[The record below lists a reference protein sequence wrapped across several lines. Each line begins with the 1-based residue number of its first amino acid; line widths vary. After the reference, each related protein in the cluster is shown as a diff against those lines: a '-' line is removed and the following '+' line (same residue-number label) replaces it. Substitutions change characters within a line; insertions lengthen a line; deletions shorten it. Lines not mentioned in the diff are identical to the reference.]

1 MKRQIRSSVF
11 ETNSSSTHS
20 IAIPKKPVIAGEYI
34 SFNIGE
40 FGWENDCVDTA
51 NYLYTAI
58 LEQDD
63 RDELLD
69 KLKDILNNHSIKYKF
84 EEPKYEK
91 SNDGKRIWLSFK
103 CGYIDHANETRKF
116 ILAVLNDE
124 DLLMRYLFGDSAV
137 YTGNDNQDD
146 DSGGC
151 NIANKYYWTKDE
163 HGEYVEVPNPYHD
176 SENYDYFYKGN

>member
-20 IAIPKKPVIAGEYI
+20 IAIPKKPVVTGEYI
-34 SFNIGE
+34 SFSIGE

-51 NYLYTAI
+51 DYLYTAI

-84 EEPKYEK
+84 EEPKYKK
-91 SNDGKRIWLSFK
+91 SNDGK
-103 CGYIDHANETRKF
+103 
-116 ILAVLNDE
+116 
-124 DLLMRYLFGDSAV
+124 YL
-137 YTGNDNQDD
+137 
-146 DSGGC
+146 
-151 NIANKYYWTKDE
+151 K
-163 HGEYVEVPNPYHD
+163 
-176 SENYDYFYKGN
+176 